1 MKIIISP
8 AKTMVTANVQSPWF
22 TYPRFER
29 EHAILI
35 QTLKELG
42 VNQLCELMSISE
54 DLGWLNYNRFA
65 QWNYSCDLTNSRQA
79 LYFYNGD
86 VYEGLDA
93 KSFEISDLEYA
104 QANLRILSGLY
115 GLLRPMDLIQAYRL
129 EMGTKLKVA
138 GYKDLYAFWG
148 DKIDNL
154 LYKDML
160 ERSETFLLNLASQE
174 YFKAVQKLSGKIKIL
189 HADFRELKNGEY
201 KFISFTAKRARGLMA
216 RYIIKNKLEN
226 PDDLKGFNYEKWG
239 YSEALSTHEK
249 LVFIR

>member
-1 MKIIISP
+1 MKLIISP
-8 AKTMVTANVQSPWF
+8 AKTMIPGNVQSSWF

-29 EHAILI
+29 EHSVLI
-35 QTLKELG
+35 QTLKELE
-42 VNQLCELMSISE
+42 VKQLCKLMSISE
-54 DLGWLNYNRFA
+54 DLGWLNYKRFA
-65 QWNYSCDLTNSRQA
+65 QWNFSCDLTNSRQA

-129 EMGTKLKVA
+129 EMGTKLKVG
-138 GYKDLYAFWG
+138 GYKDLYAYWG
-148 DKIDNL
+148 DKIENL
-154 LYKDML
+154 LIEDIQEKG
-160 ERSETFLLNLASQE
+160 ENFLVNLASQE
-174 YFKAVQKLSGKIKIL
+174 YFKSIQKLTGKIKIL
-189 HADFRELKNGEY
+189 HVDFREFKNGEY

-226 PDDLKGFNYEKWG
+226 WFDLQGFNYEKWE
-239 YSEALSTHEK
+239 YSEALSSNEK